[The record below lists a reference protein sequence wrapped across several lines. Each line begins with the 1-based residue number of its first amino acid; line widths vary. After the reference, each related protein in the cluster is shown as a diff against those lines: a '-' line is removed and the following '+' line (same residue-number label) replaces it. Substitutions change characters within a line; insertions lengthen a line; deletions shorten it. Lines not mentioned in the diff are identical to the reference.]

1 MKQSEKIIHPIE
13 KKINRF
19 FRDRLETLYAL
30 AGIGLL
36 LLCISYVITTNSRM
50 ENSINAYSAMFE
62 EDSTKV
68 SKMLTNIL
76 ENPNTL
82 VSLKKTDKKK
92 YEKHKK
98 INNNF
103 KKYLDYNKNRF
114 LYTHAFLIFFFFSG
128 LVLIYLFKSY
138 RNVNS
143 GENEESEYGIFWF
156 SAAILIWIFS
166 TTFQFYFSV
175 FTKVV
180 ENNIFFSTTV
190 YSFSIINTLLIWIAT
205 TYITIKK
212 ISTRKYKRYLKYNN
226 FIFRNNNLNL
236 ILIVLAL
243 IAIILVISFLP
254 QEYEF
259 KKLLISL
266 INLIFSFLSFFP
278 VFYILI
284 KVSKERELT
293 INQIFLIILLTILIF
308 SQVTEFLRSIK
319 SFIPS
324 NMLNFVSV
332 IDEILPVGPAMQ
344 LIFVTTFI
352 IIIFSW
358 LYEKVKTER
367 ENVKTERQ
375 RNQKLEGL
383 YEKERSEKLIN
394 QSEMSHTIKGGLTYL
409 DRTINEEKNSI
420 NEETIENYNYVET
433 LENMQRRIGS
443 MVLLYDSIH
452 QNPNPNP
459 ELIDF
464 IESIIKKIEAS
475 LNQNKAVEFIYPIN
489 KKIFV
494 ELSRARKIGQAIT
507 ELCINSVHA
516 AKHNNIKIPSI
527 RIEFKKLITKQ
538 NEFIEINYL
547 DNCGGLNIEENIKIA
562 NNKFISIANGFGLEL
577 ILDLIQEIGE
587 IEGIRTLNDGT
598 EYVFRIPLKV
608 IQIQKTK

>member
-36 LLCISYVITTNSRM
+36 LLYISYVVTADRRM
-50 ENSINAYSAMFE
+50 DNSINAYSAMFE
-62 EDSTKV
+62 EDSTEV
-68 SKMLTNIL
+68 SKTLANII
-76 ENPNTL
+76 EKPDTL
-82 VSLKKTDKKK
+82 DSLKKTDKKK

-156 SAAILIWIFS
+156 SAAILIWILS

-236 ILIVLAL
+236 ILRVLAL

-367 ENVKTERQ
+367 Q
-375 RNQKLEGL
+375 RNQKLVGL

-409 DRTINEEKNSI
+409 DRTINEEKNNI
-420 NEETIENYNYVET
+420 NEETSENYNFVET

-459 ELIDF
+459 ELIGF
-464 IESIIKKIEAS
+464 IESVIERIEAS
-475 LNQNKAVEFIYPIN
+475 LNQNKVVEFIYPIN

-507 ELCINSVHA
+507 ELCINSMHA

-538 NEFIEINYL
+538 NQFIEINYL
-547 DNCGGLNIEENIKIA
+547 DNCGGINMEENIKIV
-562 NNKFISIANGFGLEL
+562 NNKFTSIAKGGFGLEL
-577 ILDLIQEIGE
+577 ILGLIQKIGE

-608 IQIQKTK
+608 IQIQNTK